1 MGALALLQ
9 SNALN
14 ALARVAPTASSTV
27 ITNIFFRKPGSW
39 PEEPRM
45 RHSPCPARL
54 VRLGTSSALSALPC
68 FSSAGAA
75 LVARPISIHAGLS
88 TDCIIL
94 KLSSFMML
102 LLTCLGIHLWLS
114 NPSSKSTSSAGLA
127 KRADHPLASGKR
139 SSTSWGGADA
149 PKLVIRATPVAL
161 SVWISSL
168 PSTNGTT

>member
-1 MGALALLQ
+1 MIVWNTMHLVTCTSRSFLICTISPCRSLSTAWTFCMFPHGSGSRSEYCSMGALALLQ

-75 LVARPISIHAGLS
+75 LVALPISIHAGLS

-94 KLSSFMML
+94 P
-102 LLTCLGIHLWLS
+102 G
-114 NPSSKSTSSAGLA
+114 
-127 KRADHPLASGKR
+127 HP
-139 SSTSWGGADA
+139 
-149 PKLVIRATPVAL
+149 PLVVQPQQ
-161 SVWISSL
+161 
-168 PSTNGTT
+168 